1 MSRISVRLAGD
12 GTHAVIEGKD
22 PVVSGLT
29 LDEAENY
36 LTFMRAAARVRRTRR
51 LPEALRRRGERPA

>member
-12 GTHAVIEGKD
+12 GTHAVIEGRD

-36 LTFMRAAARVRRTRR
+36 LTFMRASARVRRTRR
-51 LPEALRRRGERPA
+51 LPEALRLRSERPA